1 MRAARAQ
8 ASKDSVI
15 LAPIQSWSLQDH
27 LAGHVRPLLAR
38 DIPGVVH
45 LYSRVYG
52 EKYRGRERELL
63 ADLER
68 IFLNNPW
75 YTEDLPSLVYEACT
89 GELIGCVGVVPRP
102 MWFKGRRIT
111 AAVSHSFMVEP
122 GQRAT
127 LAAIHLVRRFFSG
140 GQDLSLAEVNNLS
153 RRIWESAG
161 GNSSLLYGLSWT
173 RPLRPSRY
181 VLSFLKNRGL
191 PAAASWLL
199 DPVCRFMDMLTPHI
213 SGKPFQLQEPEDTV
227 GEDLNADTFCD
238 SLPHFTEDRTLKPLY
253 DSRASDWL
261 VRVLAAN
268 DRYGV
273 FHKTV
278 VRDAAGRVKG
288 WYLYFI
294 KANGVAEVVQ
304 LVAGTEH
311 IDSVLDYL
319 FFNAKQQGVIA
330 VAGQVDP
337 SFFRNLSEKYCVF
350 HHASDSWLMLH
361 SRDPEILRCI
371 EAGQAFLT
379 RMEGEWWISSILG

>member
-1 MRAARAQ
+1 M
-8 ASKDSVI
+8 I

-27 LAGHVRPLLAR
+27 LAGHVRPLEAR
-38 DIPGVVH
+38 DIPGVVRLH
-45 LYSRVYG
+45 SKVYG
-52 EKYRGRERELL
+52 EKYRGRERELQ

-68 IFLNNPW
+68 IFLDNPW
-75 YTEDLPSLVYEACT
+75 YTEELPSLVYEACT
-89 GELIGCVGVVPRP
+89 GELIGCVGVLPRP
-102 MWFKGRRIT
+102 MWFNGRRVT
-111 AAVSHSFMVEP
+111 AAVTHSFMVEP

-127 LAAIHLVRRFFSG
+127 LAAVHLVRRFFSG

-181 VLSFLKNRGL
+181 VLSFLRNRGL
-191 PAAASWLL
+191 PAVASWLL

-213 SGKPFQLQEPEDTV
+213 SGKPFQLQEPEDAV
-227 GEDLNADTFCD
+227 GGDLDTDTFCD
-238 SLPHFTEDRTLKPLY
+238 SLPHFTADRALKPLY
-253 DSRASDWL
+253 DPRACDWL
-261 VRVLAAN
+261 VRALVSN
-268 DRYGV
+268 DRYGA

-278 VRDAAGRVKG
+278 VRDVTGRVKG

-304 LVAGTEH
+304 LIAGTEH
-311 IDSVLDYL
+311 IDTVLDHL
-319 FFNAKQQGVIA
+319 FFHAKQQGAIA

-337 SFFRNLSEKYCVF
+337 VFFRNLSEKYCVF

-361 SRDPEILRCI
+361 SRDPEILRSI

-379 RMEGEWWISSILG
+379 RLEGEWWISSILG

>member
-1 MRAARAQ
+1 M
-8 ASKDSVI
+8 I

-27 LAGHVRPLLAR
+27 LAGHVRPLEAR
-38 DIPGVVH
+38 DIPGVVRLH
-45 LYSRVYG
+45 SRVYG
-52 EKYRGRERELL
+52 EKYRGRERELQ

-68 IFLNNPW
+68 IFLDNPW

-89 GELIGCVGVVPRP
+89 GELIGCVGVLPRP

-111 AAVSHSFMVEP
+111 AAVTHSFMVEP

-127 LAAIHLVRRFFSG
+127 LAAVHLVRRFFSG

-161 GNSSLLYGLSWT
+161 GNSSLLYSLSWT

-213 SGKPFQLQEPEDTV
+213 SGKPFQLQEPEDAM
-227 GEDLNADTFCD
+227 GGDLNADTFCD
-238 SLPHFTEDRTLKPLY
+238 SLPQFTEDRALKPLY

-261 VRVLAAN
+261 MRALAAN

-273 FHKTV
+273 LHKTV
-278 VRDAAGRVKG
+278 VQDAAGRVKG

-304 LVAGTEH
+304 LVASKEH
-311 IDSVLDYL
+311 IDTVLDHL
-319 FFNAKQQGVIA
+319 FFHAKQQGAIA
-330 VAGQVDP
+330 VAGQMDP
-337 SFFRNLSEKYCVF
+337 AFFRNLSEKYCVF

-361 SRDPEILRCI
+361 SRDPEILRTI
-371 EAGQAFLT
+371 EAGQAFIT